1 MICALDKS
9 CQSVKQK
16 EQNFFISEKT
26 SKLIR
31 EKRKARRLA
40 MRLSDEPEYM
50 TMYKSLTNE
59 VKESIKTDKEKAWQE
74 QIDKLDGARNGTE
87 FWNSFSRLT
96 GAKFRGTKKTPPM
109 RSDGRPT
116 HTENDKERA
125 DTFAASL
132 EKVHNVHQGTIFDDE
147 FKVEVESTIKEHE
160 MLFKP
165 LVSHVPEE
173 DDDHETLAPIT
184 SG

>member
-1 MICALDKS
+1 
-9 CQSVKQK
+9 
-16 EQNFFISEKT
+16 
-26 SKLIR
+26 
-31 EKRKARRLA
+31 
-40 MRLSDEPEYM
+40 
-50 TMYKSLTNE
+50 
-59 VKESIKTDKEKAWQE
+59 
-74 QIDKLDGARNGTE
+74 
-87 FWNSFSRLT
+87 
-96 GAKFRGTKKTPPM
+96 M
-109 RSDGRPT
+109 RSDGT

-173 DDDHETLAPIT
+173 NDDHETLTPIT
-184 SG
+184 TGEIKAYLKKCKSSSAPGLDGIRYGVLKQANDTVYEALAKSVMLVWLQDTILSYGKRLKVSWYLSQAKTEKCRGTIGLSACWAVWANSLKKR